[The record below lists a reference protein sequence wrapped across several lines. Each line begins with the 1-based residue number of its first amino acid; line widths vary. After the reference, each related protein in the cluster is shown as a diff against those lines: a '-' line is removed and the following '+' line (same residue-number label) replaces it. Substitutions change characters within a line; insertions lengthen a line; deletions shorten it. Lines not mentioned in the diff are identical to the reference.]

1 MTSIYRS
8 QDLNAE
14 TIKALNDWQRREF
27 VYGDSDCC
35 SFVAF
40 IANKLTGRDFSEF
53 LTYSSEREAYDMID
67 EHGSFEALIDR
78 VFGEPAEPNDGDPCM
93 LELPI
98 IGKVMGIKLGD
109 TVVCVTK
116 KGLTRMPTKYIIRSW
131 TCRQ

>member
-1 MTSIYRS
+1 MTSISSS

-14 TIKALNDWQRREF
+14 TVKALNDWQRREF

-53 LTYSSEREAYDMID
+53 LTYSSEREAYDMI
-67 EHGSFEALIDR
+67 EAHGSFEALIDR

-98 IGKVMGIKLGD
+98 IGKVMGIKFGD